1 MKMVLLILLIVLPK
15 ITLADAVTRAALRNG
30 QKALFSYPV
39 TRKFKK
45 DTEKYLFSFLPIEKE
60 KVAIFGG
67 IGLALASGSVSTKNF
82 NNLRVGVMGWSVA
95 PEISYNTRNGQMF
108 ALVGVSKDF

>member
-1 MKMVLLILLIVLPK
+1 MKMVLLVLLIVLPK
-15 ITLADAVTRAALRNG
+15 ITLADAVTSAALRNG
-30 QKALFSYPV
+30 QKALFSYSV

-67 IGLALASGSVSTKNF
+67 IGLALASGSVSTRNF
-82 NNLRVGVMGWSVA
+82 NNLRIGMMGWSVA
-95 PEISYNTRNGQMF
+95 PEISFNTRNGQMF